1 MNVTLE
7 QLWAEFD
14 SLPFPDGI
22 PRDVR
27 EAVDVELLDDEA
39 SGCVQVFLATGFLD
53 ARQVGVLRACRNEL
67 LGLLSRF
74 RGEAAEY
81 FRQLEQLCCLVLNR
95 MDGVRPAL

>member
-1 MNVTLE
+1 MLE
-7 QLWAEFD
+7 QLWIEFD

-27 EAVDVELLDDEA
+27 EAVDLELLDDEA
-39 SGCVQVFLATGFLD
+39 SACVQVFLATGFVD
-53 ARQVGVLRACRNEL
+53 VREVGVLRACRDEL
-67 LGLLSRF
+67 LGLLPRF

-95 MDGVRPAL
+95 MDGARPAL